1 MSGDCDG
8 DGDNGGGGES
18 GGIGGASLGGVAR
31 AGGVVAEG
39 GGGAVA
45 RGGGGESGGIG
56 GASLGDGALVRA
68 CGVVAGALGGVVVG
82 VLGGGENRYMGV
94 LLCSC
99 RSAVCFFCFSSSE
112 LLVEDG
118 DVLLLFLSR

>member
-18 GGIGGASLGGVAR
+18 GGIGGASLGGV
-31 AGGVVAEG
+31 VAEG

-45 RGGGGESGGIG
+45 RGGGGESGGTG
-56 GASLGDGALVRA
+56 GALVRA
-68 CGVVAGALGGVVVG
+68 CGVVAG
-82 VLGGGENRYMGV
+82 GV

>member
-82 VLGGGENRYMGV
+82 VLGV